1 MPMDRDDLDASL
13 HNIEIM
19 VTVAI
24 DAADSMIRSDL
35 EPDCF
40 KLPAADVQMLA
51 FAMYDLRRRVT
62 ELVAKI
68 DASDLGMGRRAAAIP
83 LSLCSRTGR

>member
-1 MPMDRDDLDASL
+1 MPRCTTS
-13 HNIEIM
+13 

-40 KLPAADVQMLA
+40 KLPAADAQMLA
-51 FAMYDLRRRVT
+51 FAMYDLRRQVT
-62 ELVAKI
+62 DLVA
-68 DASDLGMGRRAAAIP
+68 ALESSDLGLPKCA
-83 LSLCSRTGR
+83 

>member
-40 KLPAADVQMLA
+40 KLPAADAQMLA
-51 FAMYDLRRRVT
+51 FAMYDLRRQVT
-62 ELVAKI
+62 DLVA
-68 DASDLGMGRRAAAIP
+68 ALESSDLGLPKCA
-83 LSLCSRTGR
+83 

>member
-24 DAADSMIRSDL
+24 DAADSMIRSEL

-51 FAMYDLRRRVT
+51 FAMYDLRRQVT
-62 ELVAKI
+62 DLVA
-68 DASDLGMGRRAAAIP
+68 ALESSDLGLPKCA
-83 LSLCSRTGR
+83 